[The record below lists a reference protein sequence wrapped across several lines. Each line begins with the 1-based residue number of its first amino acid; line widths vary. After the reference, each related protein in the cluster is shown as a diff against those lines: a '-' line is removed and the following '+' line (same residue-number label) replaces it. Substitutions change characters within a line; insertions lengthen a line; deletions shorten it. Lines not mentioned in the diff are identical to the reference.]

1 MPEGP
6 GVGVPEDFFK
16 KGCGFVQKKAYK
28 KNGWWLHHHLI
39 WNTLRLENDRRYSM
53 HWKTLKL

>member
-16 KGCGFVQKKAYK
+16 KGCGFVQKKVYK

-39 WNTLRLENDRRYSM
+39 WNTLRLENGRRY
-53 HWKTLKL
+53 